1 MKYNLAQTL
10 IALGVAAVTWETV
23 VGLVGSGLTGAAS
36 AAGVVNDRSQARS
49 SLKQAYNYI
58 QRM

>member
-10 IALGVAAVTWETV
+10 IARGVAAVTWETV